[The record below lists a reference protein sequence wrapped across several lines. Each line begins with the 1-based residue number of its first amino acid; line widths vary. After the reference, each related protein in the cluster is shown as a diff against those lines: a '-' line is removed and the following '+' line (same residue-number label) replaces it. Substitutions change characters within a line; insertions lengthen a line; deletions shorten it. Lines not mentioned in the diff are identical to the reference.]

1 MVLYYTPPT
10 LFIYEY
16 FATRTITILRRNI
29 WLKYEIAVNKI
40 KTMISG
46 SPLHLLVIFNSKMNN
61 FTSLAGNYDL
71 TCLAVRFKPTEYM
84 FSFLVVFKGP
94 VVCCLT

>member
-1 MVLYYTPPT
+1 MNGYTSGSNSVVIIFSSPVCSVVP
-10 LFIYEY
+10 IV
-16 FATRTITILRRNI
+16 AKHR
-29 WLKYEIAVNKI
+29 K
-40 KTMISG
+40 G

-71 TCLAVRFKPTEYM
+71 TCLAVCFKPTGYM